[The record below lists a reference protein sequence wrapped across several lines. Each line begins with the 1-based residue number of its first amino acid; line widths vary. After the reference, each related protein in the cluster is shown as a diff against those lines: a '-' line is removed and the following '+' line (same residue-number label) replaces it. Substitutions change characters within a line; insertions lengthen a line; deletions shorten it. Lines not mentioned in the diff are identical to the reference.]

1 MKHQLLRSALMVF
14 YLVLITSVFSF
25 RALAQQKNGQEIQ
38 FSTTSY
44 KEVLAAAKVSHKKV
58 FVDAFATWC
67 APCKELQQRTF
78 KDPEAAAYFN
88 KHFINFSIDV
98 EKNEG
103 VELARTWQ
111 VDGLP
116 ALLILDENGRVLAN
130 HTGFVDGKG
139 LIEFAGEAAGNTRSN
154 RSHPA
159 SIRGHEHNPWYSN
172 TDTTK
177 LHVSNA
183 AWKKVLSPDLYAVAR
198 EKDTERPF
206 SGRYWKSTTR
216 GTYYCAVCG
225 NLLFRSDAKFAS
237 SCGWPSFYEPSRA
250 NAVHYQAD
258 DSFGTHRI
266 EVLCGRCDSHLGHIF
281 DDGPPPTHKRFCM
294 NSISLDFA
302 PDKK

>member
-1 MKHQLLRSALMVF
+1 MKDQLLRSAVMVC
-14 YLVLITSVFSF
+14 YLALITSIYSF
-25 RALAQQKNGQEIQ
+25 RSVAQQKVQEIK

-44 KEVLAAAKVSHKKV
+44 KEVLAAAKASHKKV

-78 KDPEAAAYFN
+78 RDPEAAAYFN

-98 EKNEG
+98 EKGEG
-103 VELARTWQ
+103 VELASTWQ

-116 ALLILDENGRVLAN
+116 ALLIVDENGRVLAN

-139 LIEFAGEAAGNTRSN
+139 LVEFAGEAAANTRSK
-154 RSHPA
+154 RSNPA
-159 SIRGHEHNPWYSN
+159 SNRGHERNPWYSN

-177 LHVSNA
+177 LYVSNA
-183 AWKKVLSPDLYAVAR
+183 AWEKVLAPDLYAVAR

-250 NAVHYQAD
+250 NALRYQAD